1 MRVPRG
7 NLLLEEGQ
15 GFKVAMKT
23 LDGGRI
29 GIASQALGIARA
41 SLEAS
46 LKYAQ
51 ERLTFGKPIAQYQA
65 IQWKLA
71 DMAVEIDAARLLTHR
86 AATLKDRGE
95 ACTNESAMA
104 KLFAAETAMKSATE
118 AVQIHGGYGYTKEFK
133 VERFFR
139 DAKITEIYEGTS
151 EIQRLVIAGSVSKT
165 GEVSPVSNKKHWLE
179 TTYKQASE
187 RPVRFS
193 TVSDMELDALY
204 TPDDVTGSY
213 DDALGNPGE
222 FPYTRGVYG
231 SMYRGRLWTMR
242 QFAGFGLAEDTNARF
257 HFLLEQGQDGLS
269 TAFDMPTLMGY
280 DADHERALGEVGRE
294 GVSVSTVYD
303 MATLFDRI
311 PLDHVTTSMTVN
323 CSASILLAMYLVVA
337 ERNGI
342 PWERIGGTIQNDM
355 LKEFIAQ
362 KEWICPPRP
371 ALRIVTDMI
380 EFCARKVPR
389 WHAVSISGYH
399 IREAGS
405 TAVQEL
411 AFTIADGICYV
422 EEAIKRGL
430 EVDDFAQRLSFF
442 WNLHNDF
449 LEEVAKLRAARRMW
463 ARIMKDRFGAKNP
476 KSMMLR
482 THAQTAG
489 ASLTAQQP
497 INNVVR
503 VAIQALAGVL
513 GGMQSLHTN
522 SMDETLA
529 LPTEQAVMVA
539 LRTQQII
546 AEETGVTNTI
556 DPFGGSY
563 AIEALT
569 DRMEREANEY
579 IRRIDE
585 MGGMVKAIETGYPQ
599 REIAEAAFH
608 FQRQLE
614 QGIKTVVGVNKYS
627 IPEEIPIATLKID
640 PEIEE
645 RQIQRV
651 RKVKRERN
659 SVAVKE
665 ALARVSEACR
675 SGENL
680 MEPICEAVR
689 RDATVGEVSDI
700 FRAEFG
706 VYTDPGWI

>member
-1 MRVPRG
+1 M
-7 NLLLEEGQ
+7 
-15 GFKVAMKT
+15 
-23 LDGGRI
+23 
-29 GIASQALGIARA
+29 
-41 SLEAS
+41 
-46 LKYAQ
+46 
-51 ERLTFGKPIAQYQA
+51 
-65 IQWKLA
+65 
-71 DMAVEIDAARLLTHR
+71 
-86 AATLKDRGE
+86 
-95 ACTNESAMA
+95 
-104 KLFAAETAMKSATE
+104 
-118 AVQIHGGYGYTKEFK
+118 
-133 VERFFR
+133 
-139 DAKITEIYEGTS
+139 
-151 EIQRLVIAGSVSKT
+151 GS
-165 GEVSPVSNKKHWLE
+165 KKKWLE
-179 TTYKQASE
+179 TTYQQASE
-187 RPVRFS
+187 RAVRFS
-193 TVSDMELDALY
+193 TVSDMELEPLY
-204 TPDDVTGSY
+204 TPGDVTGSY
-213 DDALGNPGE
+213 DDAIGNSGE

-257 HFLLEQGQDGLS
+257 HFLLGQGQDGLS

-311 PLDHVTTSMTVN
+311 PLDRVTTSMTVN

-342 PWERIGGTIQNDM
+342 AWERVGGTIQNDM
-355 LKEFIAQ
+355 LKEYIAQ

-389 WHAVSISGYH
+389 WHPVSISGYH

-422 EEAIKRGL
+422 DEAIKRGIG
-430 EVDDFAQRLSFF
+430 VDEFAQRLSFF

-449 LEEVAKLRAARRMW
+449 LEEIAKLRAARRMW
-463 ARIMKDRFGAKNP
+463 ARIMKDRFGAMNP

-513 GGMQSLHTN
+513 GGVQSLHTN

-539 LRTQQII
+539 LRTQQVI

-563 AIEALT
+563 AVEALT
-569 DRMEREANEY
+569 DRMEREANDY

-627 IPEEIPIATLKID
+627 VPEEIPIATLKID
-640 PEIEE
+640 AAIEE

-665 ALARVSEACR
+665 ALVRVAEACR

-706 VYTDPGWI
+706 VYKDPGWI

>member
-1 MRVPRG
+1 M
-7 NLLLEEGQ
+7 
-15 GFKVAMKT
+15 
-23 LDGGRI
+23 
-29 GIASQALGIARA
+29 
-41 SLEAS
+41 
-46 LKYAQ
+46 
-51 ERLTFGKPIAQYQA
+51 
-65 IQWKLA
+65 
-71 DMAVEIDAARLLTHR
+71 
-86 AATLKDRGE
+86 
-95 ACTNESAMA
+95 
-104 KLFAAETAMKSATE
+104 
-118 AVQIHGGYGYTKEFK
+118 
-133 VERFFR
+133 
-139 DAKITEIYEGTS
+139 
-151 EIQRLVIAGSVSKT
+151 
-165 GEVSPVSNKKHWLE
+165 SNKKQWLQ

-187 RPVRFS
+187 RPIRFS
-193 TVSDMELDALY
+193 TVSDMVLDPLY
-204 TPDDVTGSY
+204 TPNDAPAAY

-257 HFLLEQGQDGLS
+257 HFLLGQGQDGLS

-311 PLDHVTTSMTVN
+311 PLDRVSTSMTVN
-323 CSASILLAMYLVVA
+323 CSASVLLAMYLVVA

-342 PWERIGGTIQNDM
+342 PWDRVGGTIQNDM
-355 LKEFIAQ
+355 LKEYIAQ

-422 EEAIKRGL
+422 EEAVKRGIA
-430 EVDDFAQRLSFF
+430 VDDFADRLSFF

-497 INNVVR
+497 LNNVVR

-513 GGMQSLHTN
+513 GGVQSLHTN

-539 LRTQQII
+539 LRTQQVI

-563 AIEALT
+563 AVEALT
-569 DRMEREANEY
+569 DRMEREANDY
-579 IRRIDE
+579 IRRIDDL
-585 MGGMVKAIETGYPQ
+585 GGMVKAIETGYPQ

-640 PEIEE
+640 PAIEE

-665 ALARVSEACR
+665 ALARVAEACR